1 MTFNSILDLTF
12 PRVEAR
18 WIITYRSS
26 PTGFSRFLLRG
37 GRRSLLSFAEHLSA
51 RQSLLLATGELDS
64 TLFQIPTDE
73 HGLYLLCNYFPTRPR
88 QHSSRLFSPP
98 FLLPLPF
105 STVIPRHVSNKS
117 HENASPGNESSNSV
131 PSFLHVSPNFLL
143 IGSFKPH
150 CFPLIRPRV
159 FSCREEIGQRA
170 FFLSEHHVFLSSSRI
185 GSPRISP

>member
-51 RQSLLLATGELDS
+51 RQSLLLATGELD
-64 TLFQIPTDE
+64 P
-73 HGLYLLCNYFPTRPR
+73 P
-88 QHSSRLFSPP
+88 SSRFQPTSTASIFSVITFRLVRVNTPPAFFLPP

-105 STVIPRHVSNKS
+105 STIIPRHVSNKS

-150 CFPLIRPRV
+150 SFRLIRPRV

-170 FFLSEHHVFLSSSRI
+170 FFLSEHHVFLPSSRI

>member
-37 GRRSLLSFAEHLSA
+37 GRPLVIRRTSLGSA
-51 RQSLLLATGELDS
+51 ISSSRHWRTGS

-170 FFLSEHHVFLSSSRI
+170 FFLSEHHVFLPSSRI

>member
-37 GRRSLLSFAEHLSA
+37 GRPLVIRRTSLGSA
-51 RQSLLLATGELDS
+51 ISSSRHWRTGS

-98 FLLPLPF
+98 SSSPSLFQPSFRATCRTKATRTRRQGTKARIRFLLSYTSAP
-105 STVIPRHVSNKS
+105 I
-117 HENASPGNESSNSV
+117 
-131 PSFLHVSPNFLL
+131 
-143 IGSFKPH
+143 
-150 CFPLIRPRV
+150 
-159 FSCREEIGQRA
+159 
-170 FFLSEHHVFLSSSRI
+170 FF
-185 GSPRISP
+185 

>member
-1 MTFNSILDLTF
+1 MTFNSILDLT
-12 PRVEAR
+12 
-18 WIITYRSS
+18 TSGS
-26 PTGFSRFLLRG
+26 TLDHN
-37 GRRSLLSFAEHLSA
+37 LSFESNRVLAFPSSRWKAKPLVIRRTSLGSA
-51 RQSLLLATGELDS
+51 ISSSRHWRTGS

-150 CFPLIRPRV
+150 CFRLIRPRV